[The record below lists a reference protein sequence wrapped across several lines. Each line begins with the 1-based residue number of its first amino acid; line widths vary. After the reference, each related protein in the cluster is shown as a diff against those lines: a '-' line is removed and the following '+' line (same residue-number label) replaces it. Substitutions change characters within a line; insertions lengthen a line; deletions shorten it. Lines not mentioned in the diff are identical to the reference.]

1 MRLPLLVLVAGSL
14 LTAGCGSEGDGD
26 SASKSKPAS
35 TATPA
40 KTVGATSEKEWA
52 AEVSAVC
59 KDSQKQ
65 TAELARKVQGEGL
78 QGQELAAE
86 TLERSLPLLRRL
98 FGELEAVPA
107 PEAIQDD
114 YAAWVKRL
122 RASLPLFEQIG
133 ESIRKNQAD
142 PELEAEVKD
151 LAADTRP
158 FALEHHLKACLP
170 DQS

>member
-1 MRLPLLVLVAGSL
+1 
-14 LTAGCGSEGDGD
+14 
-26 SASKSKPAS
+26 
-35 TATPA
+35 
-40 KTVGATSEKEWA
+40 
-52 AEVSAVC
+52 
-59 KDSQKQ
+59 
-65 TAELARKVQGEGL
+65 
-78 QGQELAAE
+78 
-86 TLERSLPLLRRL
+86 LPLLRRL

-142 PELEAEVKD
+142 PDLEAEVKD